1 MEMDQLVI
9 LKVEVNALEKSSFN
23 NQWYVLAILS
33 SIPVI
38 MVLGNSMIIPVLP
51 TIGAK
56 FEVSSFQTSLLITL
70 FSIPAAIVIPVAG
83 ILADRVG
90 RKKTIFFSLILYG
103 CGGLLSGLAAIW
115 NSYSFMLISRMIQGI
130 GAAGTAPIT
139 MVLVSDLYQEDQRS
153 KSLGI
158 IEAANAMG
166 KVLSPILGS
175 ILAMIIWYA
184 MFFAF
189 PLLCVP
195 IAICLWFF
203 VNDSNRQKPPPL
215 SEYLTHLKKI
225 GQRQGKWMSTAF
237 FAGFVTMFAMFG
249 VLFYFSDYLENLLH
263 KDGILKGLI
272 LAIPLLGLCLT
283 SYLVGSYVKQKTNKM
298 KWLIVTGLMVSCL
311 MMAFVPWT
319 ERFLY
324 LSALLLF
331 IGVGCGFILPC
342 LNTLITSA
350 VGYQERGM
358 ITSLYSSVRFLG
370 VALGP
375 PSFGALNDRP
385 IFLFLGVSILLLLT
399 AFLASLLIRRPLR
412 VRGKKDRSRLFMR
425 RKRFSPT

>member
-1 MEMDQLVI
+1 MEKLSTNNRWYTLV
-9 LKVEVNALEKSSFN
+9 
-23 NQWYVLAILS
+23 ILS
-33 SIPVI
+33 SIPII

-51 TIGAK
+51 TIGSK
-56 FEVSSFQTSLLITL
+56 FEVTSFQTSLLITL
-70 FSIPAAIVIPVAG
+70 FSIPAAITIPIAG

-103 CGGLLSGLAAIW
+103 SGGLLSGLAAIW
-115 NSYSFMLISRMIQGI
+115 GSYSFMLISRIIQGI

-139 MVLVSDLYQEDQRS
+139 MVLVSDLYQEDERS

-175 ILAMIIWYA
+175 LLAMIVWYA

-189 PLLCVP
+189 PLICIP
-195 IAICLWFF
+195 IAVSLWYFIRDRK
-203 VNDSNRQKPPPL
+203 VTEPSPIA
-215 SEYLTHLKKI
+215 EYFNHIKKI
-225 GQRQGKWMSTAF
+225 VQRQGKWMSVAF
-237 FAGFVTMFAMFG
+237 FTGLITMFTMFG
-249 VLFYFSDYLENLLH
+249 VLFYFSDYLENML
-263 KDGILKGLI
+263 KMDGLIKGFI

-283 SYLVGSYVKQKTNKM
+283 SYIVGLYVKQKIGHM
-298 KWLIVTGLMVSCL
+298 KWLITIGLGISCI
-311 MMAFVPWT
+311 MMTLVPWT
-319 ERFLY
+319 GQFLF
-324 LSALLLF
+324 LSILLLL
-331 IGVGCGFILPC
+331 IGVGCGLILPC

-375 PSFGALNDRP
+375 PTFGAFNAQPRL
-385 IFLFLGVSILLLLT
+385 LFLSISALLFLT
-399 AFLASLLIRRPLR
+399 TFLAIFFIRKPQRI
-412 VRGKKDRSRLFMR
+412 RGKKNRSRLLMHK
-425 RKRFSPT
+425 KRFSPT

>member
-1 MEMDQLVI
+1 MNWLSYSWRCI
-9 LKVEVNALEKSSFN
+9 TLERSSAKHR
-23 NQWYVLAILS
+23 WSVLAILS
-33 SIPVI
+33 SIPII

-51 TIGAK
+51 TIGSK
-56 FEVSSFQTSLLITL
+56 FDVSSFQTSLLITL

-83 ILADRVG
+83 VLADRVG

-115 NSYSFMLISRMIQGI
+115 GSYTFMLISRIIQGI

-139 MVLVSDLYQEDQRS
+139 MVLVSDLYQEEERS

-175 ILAMIIWYA
+175 LLAMIIWYA

-203 VNDSNRQKPPPL
+203 VKDPNKQEPPPPA
-215 SEYLTHLKKI
+215 EYMKHIKKI
-225 GQRQGKWMSTAF
+225 GQRQGKWMSVAF
-237 FAGFVTMFAMFG
+237 FAGLVTMFTMFG
-249 VLFYFSDYLENLLH
+249 VLFYFSEYLEKTL
-263 KDGILKGLI
+263 KMDGMIKGFV

-283 SYLVGSYVKQKTNKM
+283 SYVVGSYVKQKTNKM
-298 KWLIVTGLMVSCL
+298 KWLIVVGLSLSCI
-311 MMAFVPWT
+311 MMALVPWT
-319 ERFLY
+319 ERFLF
-324 LSALLLF
+324 LSAILLF

-350 VGYQERGM
+350 VGYQERGI

-375 PSFGALNDRP
+375 PTFGALNDRP
-385 IFLFLGVSILLLLT
+385 ILLFLSVSILLLLT
-399 AFLASLLIRRPLR
+399 SLLSIFFIRRPLR